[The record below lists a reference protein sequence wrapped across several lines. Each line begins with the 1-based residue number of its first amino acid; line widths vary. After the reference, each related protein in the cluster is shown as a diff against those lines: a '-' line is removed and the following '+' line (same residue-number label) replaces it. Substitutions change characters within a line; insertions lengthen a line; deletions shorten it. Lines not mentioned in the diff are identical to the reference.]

1 MIHSGF
7 LGISL
12 IAKSRPAP
20 VWISLCHVICHV
32 SWCSSPSAF
41 KQISRTW
48 WGGRMISLNPK
59 HILLLLLH
67 LLRCM
72 HLSNLSS
79 DSLVRERHVQCRD
92 PSKLCRNPK
101 TCSQRPK
108 LPHWKSISET
118 NHLSP
123 LTRPKLRLVPQGTDT
138 QRLANISAHMLGHYG
153 SSSPGNEVWPTCLNS
168 SVFFL
173 QNHHNLRD
181 RLWRLKF
188 CNTVPDGIWEGRWN
202 NKCMIDT
209 MMRLIPHPVHLN
221 LSQVLHATITN
232 MPSVTIRGDKGF
244 SGWLCHTKSGKLQF
258 HRKDPKSAYCTVVWK
273 KARGFH
279 SSFALR
285 IGPCFLLIEF

>member
-1 MIHSGF
+1 M
-7 LGISL
+7 
-12 IAKSRPAP
+12 
-20 VWISLCHVICHV
+20 
-32 SWCSSPSAF
+32 SPG
-41 KQISRTW
+41 W
-48 WGGRMISLNPK
+48 WGGRMNSLNPK

-79 DSLVRERHVQCRD
+79 NSLVRKRRVQCKD
-92 PSKLCRNPK
+92 LSKQCRKPE
-101 TCSQRPK
+101 TFSQRQK

-123 LTRPKLRLVPQGTDT
+123 LRRPKLRLVPLGTDT
-138 QRLANISAHMLGHYG
+138 QRLASISAHMLGHYV
-153 SSSPGNEVWPTCLNS
+153 SSSPGNEVWPTGLNS

-181 RLWRLKF
+181 GQWRLKF
-188 CNTVPDGIWEGRWN
+188 CNTVPDGIWEGWWH
-202 NKCMIDT
+202 NKCMIDI
-209 MMRLIPHPVHLN
+209 MMRLIPYPVRLN

-232 MPSVTIRGDKGF
+232 MPRVTIRGDKRF

-258 HRKDPKSAYCTVVWK
+258 HQHDPRGCTTGQLVPKSAHCTVVWK

-279 SSFALR
+279 FIFTLQ
-285 IGPCFLLIEF
+285 IGQWFLLIEF

>member
-1 MIHSGF
+1 M
-7 LGISL
+7 
-12 IAKSRPAP
+12 
-20 VWISLCHVICHV
+20 
-32 SWCSSPSAF
+32 SAGAHP
-41 KQISRTW
+41 QA
-48 WGGRMISLNPK
+48 
-59 HILLLLLH
+59 
-67 LLRCM
+67 
-72 HLSNLSS
+72 LSNKYLSHDEGVEWFHLIPNIS
-79 DSLVRERHVQCRD
+79 SFFSCIFCAACIFRTCQAIHLFERGMFSAEIPQSCVEILKHVHNGQSC
-92 PSKLCRNPK
+92 
-101 TCSQRPK
+101 
-108 LPHWKSISET
+108 HWKSISET